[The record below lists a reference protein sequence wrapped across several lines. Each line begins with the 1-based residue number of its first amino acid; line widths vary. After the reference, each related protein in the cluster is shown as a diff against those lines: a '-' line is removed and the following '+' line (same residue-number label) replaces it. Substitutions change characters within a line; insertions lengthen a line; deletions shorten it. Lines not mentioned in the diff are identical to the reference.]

1 MRKVGEDSLR
11 LDKALGLP
19 HLEVRDGY
27 IVRMDPNDKQTR
39 LRKAV
44 FGVRKKRLEPIAYSQ
59 LHNSQRTESHQPT
72 STTILLFHY
81 TITPLIE

>member
-1 MRKVGEDSLR
+1 MRKAREESMR

-19 HLEVRDGY
+19 HLEVHDGY

-44 FGVRKKRLEPIAYSQ
+44 FGV
-59 LHNSQRTESHQPT
+59 
-72 STTILLFHY
+72 
-81 TITPLIE
+81 